1 MSEHTRRISRRVFL
15 GGAAAFGAVSL
26 VNPAIAFATPTSA
39 EKQAEADAVRVQV
52 ATLQDDLN
60 KASEDYNTALNE
72 HEAAVA
78 AMEETQ
84 LRIDEKSEE
93 ITGLQDKLGTRARSM
108 YRSGS
113 TSFLDIL
120 LGSKTFEEFATNWD
134 ILNQMNQNDADMVE
148 ESKTLRTALEE
159 EKNEYAKQ
167 EQIAAEKTE
176 EARVI
181 KENAESTVS
190 EMTAILNSLDE
201 EARQLLEE
209 EQRAAAEAAAAA
221 ERAAME
227 AATAAAEREAAER
240 EAAANN
246 NGSSNG
252 GNSGGDNGGSTD
264 NGGGGEDTSSG
275 NGGGYTSNTDIP
287 AQGSVVDYAISR
299 LGCPYVWGATGPNSF
314 DCSGLTSW
322 CYAQIGM
329 NITRTTYT
337 QYSAARA
344 ILPLGDAQPGD
355 VLWNSGHVGICT
367 QAGGG
372 QYIHAPSPGQNVSYS
387 NWSQFS
393 CALRF

>member
-93 ITGLQDKLGTRARSM
+93 ITGLQGKLGTRARSM

-159 EKNEYAKQ
+159 EKAEYAKQ

-181 KENAESTVS
+181 KENAESTVG

-201 EARQLLEE
+201 EARQLLEA

-221 ERAAME
+221 ERAARE
-227 AATAAAEREAAER
+227 AAAAAEQ

-252 GNSGGDNGGSTD
+252 GGNNGGGND
-264 NGGGGEDTSSG
+264 NGGGNEETPPT
-275 NGGGYTSNTDIP
+275 NGGGYTPNPSIP
-287 AQGSVVDYAISR
+287 SQGSVVEYAISR

-329 NITRTTYT
+329 SITRTTYT
-337 QYSAARA
+337 QYNAARA

-367 QAGGG
+367 QSGGG
-372 QYIHAPSPGQNVSYS
+372 QYIHAPAPGQNVSYS
-387 NWSQFS
+387 DWSQFN